1 MLSARKI
8 VTVTRYLDGSLIV
21 TCKTER
27 TFPRD
32 DKSSENGGGDFS
44 PTSAA
49 TNDVD
54 RDAKVREIVTHIYK
68 YVSRQYGLRQMAAV
82 SQVSPWA

>member
-1 MLSARKI
+1 MLSVIKI
-8 VTVTRYLDGSLIV
+8 VTVTSYKDGSLIV
-21 TCKTER
+21 TEWA
-27 TFPRD
+27 FPRD
-32 DKSSENGGGDFS
+32 DKSSENVGGDFS